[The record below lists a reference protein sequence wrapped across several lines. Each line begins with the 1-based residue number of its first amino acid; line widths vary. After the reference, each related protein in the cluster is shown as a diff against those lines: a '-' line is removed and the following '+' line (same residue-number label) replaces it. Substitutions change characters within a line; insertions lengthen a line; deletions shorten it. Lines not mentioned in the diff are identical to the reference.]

1 MPWATSSEPV
11 EQNLMVSPDWQ
22 QHTRPLDIFFS
33 VLVPS
38 SSVHSRFKLSHTN
51 GLVRLVI
58 VICSLS
64 CTNNFFDRVRYR
76 TRRREEKIKLIERRI
91 WRTRR
96 IRKKLIE
103 RRIRKGENKRFSVQR
118 SRDFAFSFF
127 LFFLF
132 SENSQRLATIRE
144 YLSCLENIYIYMEY
158 NTSNFQK

>member
-64 CTNNFFDRVRYR
+64 FCNFFDRVRYR
-76 TRRREEKIKLIERRI
+76 RRGRGRRKKNKLIKRRI
-91 WRTRR
+91 WRTKR
-96 IRKKLIE
+96 IKKKLIE
-103 RRIRKGENKRFSVQR
+103 RRIRKGENKRFSVSTIAR
-118 SRDFAFSFF
+118 FLLFSSF
-127 LFFLF
+127 LFFL
-132 SENSQRLATIRE
+132 SSQRILRD
-144 YLSCLENIYIYMEY
+144 
-158 NTSNFQK
+158 